1 MRRRNLLR
9 VSAFAALVGSKA
21 RRPAGAAETFPP
33 TRQLTKGPRFH
44 WFGYYDK
51 LQFSTDDRLV
61 LCNQAEFENRSPKPD
76 DVVNV
81 GMIDLH
87 DKDRWIPI
95 GTSRAWCW
103 QQGCMLQW
111 LPGSETEA
119 IWNDRDGDRFVSRIL
134 DTKTGKKRTV
144 PHPVYAVAPDGAWA
158 IAPDF
163 SRLNDMRPG
172 YGYAGAPDA
181 FASESAPEKIG
192 ITRVD
197 LKSGASK
204 LLFSLAEI
212 AAKFPFEAEEPAR
225 VKHWFNHL
233 LVNPTGTRFVFLHR
247 WRTPEKGHLTHMI
260 TADPDGS
267 NVRLLIG
274 SGFVSHFIWKD
285 DRTILAYAKPKKDM
299 PWGFFEFVDDGS
311 CQFTE
316 IGRGVLVGD
325 GHCTYLPGNRWILN
339 DTYRDKNKIQHPHL
353 FDTQTGR
360 RVELG
365 EMHLPDPY
373 VTGSRFNEWRVDLH
387 PRFSRSGKFVTID
400 SPYTGQGRQLH
411 MIDISDIVGG

>member
-1 MRRRNLLR
+1 MNRRDFFASL
-9 VSAFAALVGSKA
+9 AAL
-21 RRPAGAAETFPP
+21 AGASQIGRSIDAADFPP
-33 TRQLTKGPRFH
+33 IRQLTKGPKFH

-51 LQFSTDDRLV
+51 LQFSPDDRFV
-61 LCNQAEFENRSPKPD
+61 LCNQVDFENRSPRPD
-76 DVVNV
+76 DSCTV
-81 GMIDLH
+81 GLIDLR
-87 DKDRWIPI
+87 DNDRWTPL
-95 GTSRAWCW
+95 GTTKAWCW

-111 LPGSETEA
+111 LPGSASEI
-119 IWNDRDGDRFVSRIL
+119 IWNDREGDRFVSHIL
-134 DTKTGKKRTV
+134 DTKSGKKRTL
-144 PHPVYAVAPDGAWA
+144 PHPVYAMAPDGSWA
-158 IAPDF
+158 IAPNF

-172 YGYAGAPDA
+172 YGYAGVPDPLPDTSAPD
-181 FASESAPEKIG
+181 SYG

-197 LKSGASK
+197 LRSGSTS
-204 LLFSLAEI
+204 LLLSLADI
-212 AAKFPFEAEEPAR
+212 AARFPFEADEPKR

-247 WRTPEKGHLTHMI
+247 WRTPEGRHLTHMI
-260 TADPDGS
+260 TADPDGK

-285 DRTILAYAKPKKDM
+285 ASTILAYAKPKKDM
-299 PWGFFEFVDDGS
+299 DWGFFEFADDGS
-311 CQFTE
+311 GKFVE
-316 IGRGVLVGD
+316 IGKGILIGD

-353 FDTQTGR
+353 FDTVTRR

-365 EMHLPDPY
+365 EMQLPDPY

-387 PRFSRSGKFVTID
+387 PRFSRSGKLVTID

-411 MIDISDIVGG
+411 MIDIAGIVG